1 MSRDLRPLNVSAD
14 QMERGEARRHS
25 HPGVLGPDFTS
36 PFSSNT
42 INDALRDIKRGM
54 SFTGAVVSSGLRLPE
69 IAGLPLTTTSR
80 EPMLTFDDRLEETTV
95 LESLEADILRDES
108 HCQGPYENS
117 GGDAQ
122 VDCLTILTFN
132 AGLLDYRVCGISVYT
147 NPAFASRRLGHMPI
161 SLRSSEADIVALQ
174 EVYEHSHADS
184 IIESLRL
191 IYPFH
196 ARRAS
201 GGCLS
206 MHNGLLVLS
215 KFPITTS
222 KFHKFT
228 SATIIESIFASKG
241 ILETTI
247 VVPGVG
253 HVCLLNVHLASGAVN
268 PESEQME
275 NLRNKQLAQVLDIVR
290 SVARRNECPVL
301 MGDLNAAPD
310 LCGSTYNLLESQG
323 WEDLFYRAQISTLC
337 KSLGEVAALT
347 QAMTSPLFTPGLRRI
362 RSTQQ
367 VLTPIVK
374 VHAAT
379 TSSCRQRNCVG
390 DWRHSTVRQLASCFK
405 RHVWLSMAVVL
416 ASGTLQDLLH
426 SQITTVYV

>member
-14 QMERGEARRHS
+14 SMERGEARRHS

-80 EPMLTFDDRLEETTV
+80 EPMLTFDDRLEETAV

-174 EVYEHSHADS
+174 EVYEHSHADA

-201 GGCLS
+201 GGCLA

-228 SATIIESIFASKG
+228 SATMIESIFASKG

-253 HVCLLNVHLASGAVN
+253 QICLLNVHLASGAVN

-290 SVARRNECPVL
+290 TVTRRKECPVL

-310 LCGSTYNLLESQG
+310 LCGSTYNLLESRG

-337 KSLGEVAALT
+337 KSLGDGDWVD
-347 QAMTSPLFTPGLRRI
+347 R
-362 RSTQQ
+362 
-367 VLTPIVK
+367 
-374 VHAAT
+374 T
-379 TSSCRQRNCVG
+379 TSSST
-390 DWRHSTVRQLASCFK
+390 HSGYDESSFYTWTPQNPLNAAGPHSDCQGSRCDHIFLPPTELRGGLAAFHCEAAGIMFQ
-405 RHVWLSMAVVL
+405 AVSYVL
-416 ASGTLQDLLH
+416 VAYAAARG
-426 SQITTVYV
+426 Y